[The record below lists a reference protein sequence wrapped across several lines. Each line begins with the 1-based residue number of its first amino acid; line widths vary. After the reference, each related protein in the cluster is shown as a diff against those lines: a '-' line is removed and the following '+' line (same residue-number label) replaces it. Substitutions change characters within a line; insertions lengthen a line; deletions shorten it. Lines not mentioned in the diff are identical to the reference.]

1 LARQKVPQAT
11 FIQSDISQLDFPP
24 HSFDAIVAF
33 YSLFCLPR
41 AELFPLLQKIASWLR
56 PEGLFVASLG
66 AESIEEL
73 FSPDW
78 LGVPMYWSIFD
89 SATNKQLIQQAGLQI
104 RSAQEETET
113 EDGVPIT
120 FLWVVAQKTAE
131 SVEKG

>member
-1 LARQKVPQAT
+1 
-11 FIQSDISQLDFPP
+11 
-24 HSFDAIVAF
+24 
-33 YSLFCLPR
+33 
-41 AELFPLLQKIASWLR
+41 
-56 PEGLFVASLG
+56 
-66 AESIEEL
+66 
-73 FSPDW
+73 
-78 LGVPMYWSIFD
+78 MYWSIFD